1 MARNNELYGTKGDE
15 KEHDEGSNIMNH
27 NIDEETAFAGS
38 VNTKTTAIMHK
49 YVESPLQISF

>member
-15 KEHDEGSNIMNH
+15 NEHDEGSNIIMNH

-49 YVESPLQISF
+49 